1 MHISIGKKAAF
12 TGGQV
17 AGQIF
22 RDVPSILLLFYL
34 TQVGGISPA
43 LAGMAV
49 FIPKAILG
57 SISDL
62 VIGLTSDRL
71 AARFPRRNW
80 LLVGAICA
88 PFVFVGIFAMPDGV
102 AWLRIAYV
110 MAAMTLYM
118 IVFSLISVPYLA
130 QYSEV
135 SETSME
141 RSDLMAWRHGYIG
154 IGLLVGSALAPAMI
168 HALGSDRRAY
178 LITAAMLGLVC
189 AASLLIAYLASRR
202 IAIRKTVASAAQ
214 ALSLRSISDCFADR
228 RFILL
233 LAVFVS
239 HQVAAGMTGA
249 SMAFFLTY
257 NLQMPDAIAQLGI
270 IIMVAGFAV
279 IIASPLWIYL
289 SRRFGNRRCYQGA
302 VIAHG
307 LVMIVWGMSDE
318 NTPHVYLYFF
328 SALIGLVN
336 SGWGIMLLA
345 FFSDVVSAR
354 NQEGRELGG
363 TMAAIWTLGDKFG
376 LALGGALLAGSLLSI
391 SGFTPHEAADAA
403 ALRGIA
409 LSFGFLPAM
418 IHLAASFAFWRW
430 VVLPGQAGAVP
441 ARG

>member
-1 MHISIGKKAAF
+1 MHISVGKKAAF

-62 VIGLTSDRL
+62 VIGITSDRL

-88 PFVFVGIFAMPDGV
+88 PLVFVGIFAMPDG
-102 AWLRIAYV
+102 AQWLRMAYV

-118 IVFSLISVPYLA
+118 MVFSLISVPYLA

-135 SETSME
+135 SETSAE

-154 IGLLVGSALAPAMI
+154 IGLLVGSALAPATI

-189 AASLLIAYLASRR
+189 AASLLVAYLAARR
-202 IAIRKTVASAAQ
+202 IVIKKAVSSAAQ
-214 ALSLRSISDCFADR
+214 ALSLRSISDCFADK
-228 RFILL
+228 RFMIL

-239 HQVAAGMTGA
+239 HQVAAGMSGA

-270 IIMVAGFAV
+270 LIMLAGFSV
-279 IIASPLWIYL
+279 IIASPIWIWL
-289 SRRFGNRRCYQGA
+289 SRKFGNRRCYQGA
-302 VIAHG
+302 VVAHC
-307 LVMIVWGMSDE
+307 LLMTVWAASDE
-318 NTPHVYLYFF
+318 NTPHLYLYIF
-328 SALIGLVN
+328 SALIGLAN

-354 NQEGRELGG
+354 NQDGRELGG
-363 TMAAIWTLGDKFG
+363 TMAAIWTLGEKFG
-376 LALGGALLAGSLLSI
+376 LAFGGALLAGSLLSL
-391 SGFTPHEAADAA
+391 SGFSVHQAVDEAAQ
-403 ALRGIA
+403 RGIA
-409 LSFGFLPAM
+409 LSFGFLPAA
-418 IHLAASFAFWRW
+418 IHLAASLAFWRW
-430 VVLPGQAGAVP
+430 VVLPGQA
-441 ARG
+441 AR

>member
-1 MHISIGKKAAF
+1 MHISVGKKAAF

-62 VIGLTSDRL
+62 VIGITSDRL

-88 PFVFVGIFAMPDGV
+88 PLVFVGIFAMPDG
-102 AWLRIAYV
+102 AQWLRMAYV

-118 IVFSLISVPYLA
+118 MVFSLISVPYLA

-135 SETSME
+135 SETSAE

-154 IGLLVGSALAPAMI
+154 IGLLVGSALAPATI

-189 AASLLIAYLASRR
+189 AASLLVAYLAARR
-202 IAIRKTVASAAQ
+202 IVIKKAVSSAAQ
-214 ALSLRSISDCFADR
+214 ALSLRSISDCFADK
-228 RFILL
+228 RFMIL

-239 HQVAAGMTGA
+239 HQVAAGMSGA

-270 IIMVAGFAV
+270 LIMLAGFSV
-279 IIASPLWIYL
+279 IIASPIWIWL
-289 SRRFGNRRCYQGA
+289 SRKFGNRRCYQGA
-302 VIAHG
+302 VVAHC
-307 LVMIVWGMSDE
+307 LLMTVWAASDE
-318 NTPHVYLYFF
+318 NTPHLYLYIF
-328 SALIGLVN
+328 SALIGLAN

-354 NQEGRELGG
+354 NQDGRELGG
-363 TMAAIWTLGDKFG
+363 TMAAIWTLGEKFG
-376 LALGGALLAGSLLSI
+376 LAFGGALLAGSLLSL
-391 SGFTPHEAADAA
+391 SGFAVHSAVDAG

-409 LSFGFLPAM
+409 ICFGFLPAV
-418 IHLAASFAFWRW
+418 IHLAASLVFWRW
-430 VVLPGQAGAVP
+430 VVLPGQARVGHA
-441 ARG
+441 